1 MRNLIIDML
10 LVFQII
16 IGSTN
21 FDIKNLTF
29 YELGSFFDV
38 SNLYITEVNDG
49 IEYVYSRNNLTS
61 KELVVEI
68 LDEVPKELKMGTKQI
83 FLYQSSNDNVAGVAK
98 DEQNELYNLE
108 QYDKETQKYIVYH
121 EIAHLWGRKL
131 MQYKMLDYHYTDYAE
146 AVRKDNNYI
155 SNYSKKYNV
164 EKNNYSEDFADSVAK
179 YLINNKKLSEKYSNR
194 QAYIEQML
202 DISEGGLYE
211 T

>member
-1 MRNLIIDML
+1 MGNLIINML
-10 LVFQII
+10 LVFQMI

-21 FDIKNLTF
+21 IDIENLTF

-38 SNLYITEVNDG
+38 SNLYITEINDG
-49 IEYVYSRNNLTS
+49 IEYVYDQNELSS
-61 KELVVEI
+61 KEIVVEI
-68 LDEVPKELKMGTKQI
+68 LKEVPKELKMVVKQI
-83 FLYQSSNDNVAGVAK
+83 FIYQELNGNVAGVAK
-98 DEQNELYNLE
+98 DEQIELYNLE

-131 MQYKMLDYHYTDYAE
+131 MQYKVLDYHYTDYAE
-146 AVRKDNNYI
+146 AVKKDNNYI
-155 SNYSKKYNV
+155 SSYSKKYII
-164 EKNNYSEDFADSVAK
+164 EKNNYSEDFADSIAK
-179 YLINNKKLSEKYSNR
+179 YLISNKKLSKKYSNR

>member
-1 MRNLIIDML
+1 MGNLIINML
-10 LVFQII
+10 LVFQMI

-21 FDIKNLTF
+21 IDIENLTF

-38 SNLYITEVNDG
+38 SNLYITEINDG
-49 IEYVYSRNNLTS
+49 IECVYDQNELSS
-61 KELVVEI
+61 KEIVVEI
-68 LDEVPKELKMGTKQI
+68 LKEVPKELKMVVKQI
-83 FLYQSSNDNVAGVAK
+83 CIYQELNGNVAGVAK
-98 DEQNELYNLE
+98 DEQIELYNLE

-131 MQYKMLDYHYTDYAE
+131 MQYKVLDYHYTDYSE

-155 SNYSKKYNV
+155 SSYSKKYII

-179 YLINNKKLSEKYSNR
+179 YLISNKKLSKKYSNR

-202 DISEGGLYE
+202 DISEGGLGK